1 MNIQQYCLMVDD
13 EMKKAIVILSLIL
26 FLPVCATFASPAWY
40 PLPQEKFQFG
50 KMGKKYEEAQIL
62 LFAFD
67 YGHALVYEKLLLR
80 KGKPLENPRE
90 LEKEILNEILKIL
103 EKRSTTTK
111 LDEEDIAPNYV
122 AQFSF
127 AVSLFDLSHLLHQ
140 FVFDVLASSQDR
152 GQKMIDRVNHI
163 YADYR
168 KYKSVILADKCK
180 SMLFMDGHKFSKAFR
195 KKFPSFNLLIWTYHW
210 FQIRL
215 YEDLMKPTKEER
227 DKGVA
232 TTVDLFWE
240 YISDLPD
247 SAPFEM
253 MPSMFEDA
261 PTFSKKF
268 PRIAASFDVN
278 HMLHDIVSD
287 ILVSERVSLNEVM
300 DVGSEMA
307 AKAQDPKEFALDKCP
322 LEEAVQ

>member
-1 MNIQQYCLMVDD
+1 MVLKKIFLLLVFCLFFV
-13 EMKKAIVILSLIL
+13 EPA
-26 FLPVCATFASPAWY
+26 FASAAWN
-40 PLPQEKFQFG
+40 PLPPEKFQFG

-80 KGKPLENPRE
+80 KGKPLENPKKF
-90 LEKEILNEILKIL
+90 EKEILDAIQKILK
-103 EKRSTTTK
+103 KRSVRTK
-111 LDEEDIAPNYV
+111 QDEADIAPNYV

-140 FVFDVLASSQDR
+140 FVFDVLASSPDR
-152 GQKMIDRVNHI
+152 GQKMIDRVNQI

-168 KYKSVILADKCK
+168 KYKTIVLADKCK
-180 SMLFMDGHKFSKAFR
+180 SMMFMDGHKFSKTFR

-210 FQIRL
+210 FQIKL

-227 DKGVA
+227 DQGVA
-232 TTVDLFWE
+232 ETVDLFWE
-240 YISDLPD
+240 YISDLPG

-253 MPSMFEDA
+253 MPGMFEDA
-261 PTFSKKF
+261 PTFSKTF

-287 ILVSERVSLNEVM
+287 ILVSDKVLPEEVM
-300 DVGSEMA
+300 DVASDMA
-307 AKAQDPKEFALDKCP
+307 AMAQDPKAFAIKCP
-322 LEEAVQ
+322 FEEEEVQ